1 MIRVNAST
9 GQITSLD
16 DIRRTLNASIPD
28 DADLAQQGYPTV
40 IDDSY
45 PVVAASEEAIIGP
58 PWNDNG
64 TWRRSWITTAKPM
77 DSDAEINRH
86 QAMIVLLRH
95 SFLETVESVIA
106 NSTPEMK
113 LAWKEA
119 PRFRRN
125 SPTLA
130 AMASALNLSESEV
143 DALFA
148 EAMAVD
154 V

>member
-1 MIRVNAST
+1 MIRVNAKT

-16 DIRRTLNASIPD
+16 DIRRALNASIPD
-28 DADLAQQGYPTV
+28 DEDLTDQGYPTV
-40 IDDSY
+40 IDDNY
-45 PVVAASEEAIIGP
+45 PVVAESEAATLGP

-77 DSDAEINRH
+77 DSAEINRH

-95 SFLETVESVIA
+95 SFLETVESMIA

-130 AMASALNLSESEV
+130 AMASALHLSDAEV